1 MASVINIDFIPNP
14 NPAKKDVLK
23 LQFSFAAE
31 DFYKD
36 FCIEIKYQQGYKNL
50 DIKSDGRL
58 FIINA
63 KESIQ
68 ILEQEVKIYKQL
80 QSSEQVK
87 FIARI
92 FSLSGRSTSKLFDL

>member
-1 MASVINIDFIPNP
+1 MASITNIDFIRNP
-14 NPAKKDVLK
+14 NPAKKDLLK
-23 LQFSFAAE
+23 LQLAFTAE

-36 FCIEIKYQQGYKNL
+36 FCIEIKYQQGNKTL

-68 ILEQEVKIYKQL
+68 ILEHEVKIYKQL
-80 QSSEQVK
+80 
-87 FIARI
+87 I
-92 FSLSGRSTSKLFDL
+92 